1 MYEQHFGLSKR
12 PFRASATGNDVF
24 VGPST
29 TAAMAGIKKALSIN
43 DAIVTISGAVGS
55 GKTTLATHA
64 MESISGSQIIVRV
77 RRMRLESEDVLELLL
92 DELGIEDKP
101 RGTNQRFA
109 VLRRKLKE
117 LEDNKTRVFVIIEDS
132 VRLGA
137 DALAEIETLTSADA
151 GESEGASVILMGDD
165 SLKTMLGEPQLVR
178 LQQRVRQRFTVA
190 PLCDTELHSYLQ
202 HCFRLVG
209 GEFEKVFEPN
219 AAQLL
224 HHLSGG
230 IPRISNKLVESAMT
244 AAADQNLDQVASQ
257 LLSQI
262 AENDYGLSTDDF
274 DLTAPIEPPGQ
285 QEPDAAR
292 SAEPAGKPGIKSMAE
307 LVAALP
313 AEPKPSPL
321 PESPVEA
328 ETENPSDEQ
337 DTPELFQ
344 DTLPDLKILAPEC
357 AAEPV
362 PVTAD
367 VAVEPQPKPLPEP
380 IPEAAVEPQPEP
392 APEIAVEPQTE
403 PVPEPIP
410 ESAVEPQPEPL
421 PDSAPEA
428 PTEPQSE
435 IESKAD
441 DVPAWDRDPTVAEL
455 KPDLGALEQA
465 MAFAQGDSTEPVAK
479 DDAPLPE
486 PEPEALELM
495 PEITLDNAINERIES
510 QLIDES
516 GEANPSASERPPSDA
531 SDTETPAAEAQAAQ
545 DQKSDATL
553 QQMAVDLSKAK
564 SIGDID
570 DKLAETL
577 FGEEL
582 NSIAAQFA
590 LKPLPVEPANDDG
603 DIIANEP
610 VAAPVAEP
618 VAAPV
623 PAPAAEPVNQPANA
637 MPAAAPPR
645 LDNNG
650 KPVTSSQRLRTV
662 RTLNADAKPATPN
675 SGVAPRN
682 HLPISDPSKTPKSME
697 DQINTSISDTQTQRV
712 LNVVPPEDGDDQDK
726 EESKG
731 GFFSRFKRS

>member
-43 DAIVTISGAVGS
+43 DAIVTISGAVGT

-64 MESISGSQIIVRV
+64 MESISGGQIIVRV

-101 RGTNQRFA
+101 RGTSQRFA

-137 DALAEIETLTSADA
+137 DALAEVEALTSADA

-209 GEFEKVFEPN
+209 GEFEKVFEPD

-230 IPRISNKLVESAMT
+230 IPRISNNLVESAMT

-274 DLTAPIEPPGQ
+274 DLTPPNEQPGQ
-285 QEPDAAR
+285 QEPEAVR
-292 SAEPAGKPGIKSMAE
+292 SAEPASKPGVKSMAE

-313 AEPKPSPL
+313 PEPKPSPL
-321 PESPVEA
+321 PESPGEA
-328 ETENPSDEQ
+328 ETVNPSDEQ

-367 VAVEPQPKPLPEP
+367 VAVEPQPEPQPEPALEIAVEPKPEPVPEP
-380 IPEAAVEPQPEP
+380 IPAAAVEPQPEP
-392 APEIAVEPQTE
+392 VR
-403 PVPEPIP
+403 
-410 ESAVEPQPEPL
+410 
-421 PDSAPEA
+421 DSAPGA

-435 IESKAD
+435 IGSSAD

-465 MAFAQGDSTEPVAK
+465 MAFAQGDSAEPVAEN
-479 DDAPLPE
+479 DAPLPE
-486 PEPEALELM
+486 PEPEALEIM

-516 GEANPSASERPPSDA
+516 GDANPPASERPPPNA
-531 SDTETPAAEAQAAQ
+531 SNTETPAAEAQAAQ
-545 DQKSDATL
+545 NQKSDETL

-582 NSIAAQFA
+582 NSIAAEFA
-590 LKPLPVEPANDDG
+590 LKPLPVEPANEDG
-603 DIIANEP
+603 DVIANEP

-623 PAPAAEPVNQPANA
+623 PVPAPVPAAEPVNRPAKA
-637 MPAAAPPR
+637 VPAAAPSR

-662 RTLNADAKPATPN
+662 RALNGDSKPATPN

-682 HLPISDPSKTPKSME
+682 HLPISDPSDTPKSME
-697 DQINTSISDTQTQRV
+697 DQINTSIHDTQTQRV
-712 LNVVPPEDGDDQDK
+712 LNVVPPERDDDQDE